1 MKPRA
6 VLLVFAALGMLCGLA
21 SATDLE
27 CIVTRGGSLEDGVQV
42 TLCPGGVT
50 KTTTGGMALFP
61 TVAPGEYTVTA
72 QKNIGGTLY
81 GALEEGVTVV
91 ADSHVVVNLVL
102 TEAVYIPP
110 CFPLALNNEWV
121 YATWNK
127 EAGGTATK
135 GSRTEKVTGTQ
146 TISGEK
152 AQVIQFT
159 ESGGTVW
166 SAYQGSSRCG
176 WAYYGDLIGA
186 ATKLFDPCLR
196 IPRVLPINQ
205 PVPMQTTVK
214 SSDGSPNV
222 RMKAEVRFVG
232 METITVPAG
241 TFACAQL
248 DIKLRTGSEDSS
260 MSMWV
265 APNVGIVRVYEQMPD
280 REHRRTLERFEV
292 RGVRPLPGPVL
303 PGPLRPGRGGG

>member
-1 MKPRA
+1 MRLRA
-6 VLLVFAALGMLCGLA
+6 TLLAVMALSVLCAVV

-27 CIVTRGGSLEDGVQV
+27 CIVTRGGALEDGVQV
-42 TLCPGGVT
+42 TLCPGGAT
-50 KTTTGGMALFP
+50 EPTNGGMALF
-61 TVAPGEYTVTA
+61 TNVAPGEYTLTA
-72 QKNIGGTLY
+72 QKTIGTKLY
-81 GALEEGVTVV
+81 GALEEGVTVL
-91 ADSHVVVNLVL
+91 ADSHHVVNVEL

-146 TISGEK
+146 AIAGER

-166 SAYQGSSRCG
+166 SAYQASSRCG

-186 ATKLFDPCLR
+186 VTKLFDPCLR
-196 IPRVLPINQ
+196 IPRILPLKQ
-205 PVPMQTTVK
+205 SVAMKTLVK
-214 SSDGSPNV
+214 SSDGSPDV
-222 RMKAEVRFVG
+222 EMEARVTFVG
-232 METITVPAG
+232 SETITVPAG
-241 TFACAQL
+241 KFACAQL
-248 DIKLRTGSEDSS
+248 DIKLRTGREDSS

-265 APNVGIVRVYEQMPD
+265 APNVGVVRVYEQMPD
-280 REHRRTLERFEV
+280 REHKRNLERFEV
-292 RGVRPLPGPVL
+292 RGVRPLPGPTL